1 MLARYRGQTA
11 TVADSPHIIA
21 WLAANNGIAR
31 REDAH
36 AAGHSEYAIKRAVAS
51 GRVRRIR
58 GHWIAI
64 PDAAL
69 DLVRAATVPGRLTCV
84 TGAARHGLWT
94 PASTLGHIAVD
105 RGASRFDDARLKVH
119 WARGP
124 MATSKSA
131 LVDPI
136 ENVLFHVARCQ
147 PEANALAVWESAV
160 RTGGLSLDYLRGI
173 RWASTAATK
182 ILDQVSELSDSG
194 LESHVVHPLLRLGL
208 PVRQQ
213 VEIDEHDVD
222 VLIGDLLVVQI
233 DGFAFHSDAAQ
244 RRRDIRD
251 DARLVLRGYTV
262 LRFDFAQVMSD
273 WPYVEAT
280 ILGAVAQGLHRARP
294 GRRVERR

>member
-1 MLARYRGQTA
+1 
-11 TVADSPHIIA
+11 VADDTLPIIT

-58 GHWIAI
+58 GHWIATS
-64 PDAAL
+64 DAAI

-84 TGAARHGLWT
+84 TAAERHGLWT
-94 PASTLGHIAVD
+94 PAHTVGHIAVD
-105 RGASRFDDARLKVH
+105 RGASRFDRARLKVH

-124 MATSKSA
+124 MPTSRSA
-131 LVDPI
+131 LIDPV

-147 PEANALAVWESAV
+147 PEAHALAVWESAIRV
-160 RTGGLSLDYLRGI
+160 RGLSRDYLRGI

-182 ILDQVSELSDSG
+182 ILEQVSELADSG
-194 LESHVVHPLLRLGL
+194 LESHVVHPLLRPGL

-213 VEIDEHDVD
+213 VTIDEHDVD

-233 DGFAFHSDAAQ
+233 DGFAVHSDAAQ

-273 WPYVEAT
+273 WASVEVT
-280 ILGAVAQGLHRARP
+280 ILGAVAQGLHLARP
-294 GRRVERR
+294 ARRVGRR